1 MDSDRGLLELWR
13 ISGGVRLLGVSGD
26 RESRFCGLEDCCL
39 SKGFKGGRLRSGFD
53 DTGDG
58 GGGGGRLLVGS
69 LVKAALGVM
78 GEGPLRSE
86 TLRPLE
92 SSPYIFK
99 QRDNDANPSAST
111 FKVSADIS
119 PSAERAMIA
128 ALGHWVLID
137 ELLGW
142 SR

>member
-26 RESRFCGLEDCCL
+26 WESRFCGLKDCGL
-39 SKGFKGGRLRSGFD
+39 RKGFKGGRLRSGFD
-53 DTGDG
+53 DTGGGG

-92 SSPYIFK
+92 SSPYIVADCISNATTTPIPQQALLK
-99 QRDNDANPSAST
+99 CLQIYLPPRSGQRSQLRVT
-111 FKVSADIS
+111 
-119 PSAERAMIA
+119 
-128 ALGHWVLID
+128 GY
-137 ELLGW
+137 
-142 SR
+142 